1 MEHVVGSL
9 LVMEIKKRFG
19 LAVREHRNRLGVSQ
33 EELAM
38 RIGADQAYVSRIEA
52 GQMNV
57 TLETVEQIGSAL
69 GIDVAALF
77 ETDEV

>member
-1 MEHVVGSL
+1 
-9 LVMEIKKRFG
+9 MEIKKRFG
-19 LAVREHRNRLGVSQ
+19 LAVREHRRSLNVSQ

-57 TLETVEQIGSAL
+57 TLETAEQIA
-69 GIDVAALF
+69 AALNVDVG
-77 ETDEV
+77 ELLKLPVDVSRER

>member
-1 MEHVVGSL
+1 
-9 LVMEIKKRFG
+9 MEIKKRFG

-57 TLETVEQIGSAL
+57 TLETVEQIAVAL
-69 GIDVAALF
+69 HVDASDLLNRR
-77 ETDEV
+77 EDEA